1 MEPLPVHL
9 HNKVTTSGRSKPH
22 IIYRRSL
29 NSNPKQNFHVIKE
42 KREIHTCGTAGKGPT
57 YRPGGA
63 GGGVGRFLE
72 NTWEGTMKI
81 WLPMCGTLEYY
92 RYPWEDHTFYCD
104 RYKTIRPPFSRQ
116 IIMVSPWDTLL
127 WKIKLLICILYG
139 CVLKSFAKDSLPLCR
154 WPAYSLSTS
163 IEWNAA
169 VCATWTSGT
178 WGREIHW
185 DPGGGWSKDD
195 ELSRRG
201 RRQTIRTVCL

>member
-1 MEPLPVHL
+1 MLL
-9 HNKVTTSGRSKPH
+9 KK
-22 IIYRRSL
+22 
-29 NSNPKQNFHVIKE
+29 KE
-42 KREIHTCGTAGKGPT
+42 KYTLAEPQVRDLLLLTAREG
-57 YRPGGA
+57 

-116 IIMVSPWDTLL
+116 IIMTSPWDTLL